1 MAMSRSKAIKK
12 LEDAT
17 EGAIVTTSELHG
29 KNEDDLQEKC
39 EICAM
44 NDNKRQVSR
53 VPIPKPNRAFH
64 TLFVDIIVMTQAI
77 TREQY
82 ALHAVYP
89 FAKFHALAT
98 VDSKAVVADMK
109 AIIEKIE
116 HTFRTHVEVVH
127 TDGESSLNGLAFRT
141 WCNGRHTLL
150 YMTVPNTPE
159 QNGPSERAGG
169 LITKRARH
177 KIQEANIPFVL
188 WPYAMKA
195 SIHTIN
201 RTPTKAL
208 NWKTPYEIAYG
219 KKPYV
224 GNLFVFGAKAYV
236 RIENKKS
243 QKMAARAQIGYLV
256 GYEAHNIWQIWV
268 DHPKGF
274 RVIRARDVI
283 FDETKSS
290 VDENMHLQPF
300 VSRFSPISG
309 GNTQNMDQPMAEK
322 PESIEIEQQPPKYS
336 QEMEIDAEEQEYEA
350 QKEQESAVY
359 KDILVDQEDIESTG
373 GVEVNIEEEEEA
385 EPGDEHEDK
394 DIEEGDIPIRSGST
408 DILQRQLPRISTPTN
423 QKAPFDPDDVKNGL
437 PTPPEE
443 LSPLTNVLRRQEG
456 QSNVLGSSEQGNQP
470 ITSNSAPKAQDISA
484 DLSQENILTTPRVRI
499 ASKRAHSPESLPSTT
514 KRQRKEAR
522 ALFARQKLLQDSTLA
537 YTFLAAQEKRHP
549 FVKQFTHAATDEFTK
564 LKQKGTFEF
573 VPRPRNIQILPLTWV
588 FKYKFDKHGKLAK
601 FKARICVR
609 GDLQD
614 ANKLPTRAA
623 TLASRNFRMM
633 MSLAA
638 VFDLEIVQFD
648 AVNAFVNSELD
659 EDVYTYF
666 PDGFREAGKVMK
678 LKRALYG
685 LRRSPR
691 LWQLELTRTL
701 LGLGFSQIP
710 DEECLF
716 VKNGVILLFFVDDI
730 LVFYDKGQKQAEFE
744 EIEKGLND
752 AYELRKMDKFEW
764 FLNIRITRDRAQRK
778 IWLCQD
784 SYIIKIAER
793 FKCNTTKPILTPIS
807 AKIEASTGEA
817 TNTEI
822 HAYQELV
829 GSALYAAIMTRP
841 DVAKATPLYAHQM
854 LHSATMTTA
863 QAPRRLV
870 TTSTTEAELRAITE
884 AAKRLHV
891 WKRVFKSIGYTP
903 DRELCI
909 QCDNKQT
916 ILLLTAEDP
925 QFRTNLKHVDIYHH
939 WLRQEIRCNRLRVE
953 WVGTK
958 EMIAD
963 GFTKILH
970 GQAYLD
976 WRQHQGLV
984 DITTLIHE

>member
-1 MAMSRSKAIKK
+1 M
-12 LEDAT
+12 
-17 EGAIVTTSELHG
+17 
-29 KNEDDLQEKC
+29 
-39 EICAM
+39 
-44 NDNKRQVSR
+44 
-53 VPIPKPNRAFH
+53 
-64 TLFVDIIVMTQAI
+64 
-77 TREQY
+77 
-82 ALHAVYP
+82 
-89 FAKFHALAT
+89 
-98 VDSKAVVADMK
+98 
-109 AIIEKIE
+109 
-116 HTFRTHVEVVH
+116 
-127 TDGESSLNGLAFRT
+127 
-141 WCNGRHTLL
+141 
-150 YMTVPNTPE
+150 
-159 QNGPSERAGG
+159 
-169 LITKRARH
+169 
-177 KIQEANIPFVL
+177 
-188 WPYAMKA
+188 
-195 SIHTIN
+195 
-201 RTPTKAL
+201 
-208 NWKTPYEIAYG
+208 
-219 KKPYV
+219 
-224 GNLFVFGAKAYV
+224 
-236 RIENKKS
+236 
-243 QKMAARAQIGYLV
+243 
-256 GYEAHNIWQIWV
+256 
-268 DHPKGF
+268 
-274 RVIRARDVI
+274 
-283 FDETKSS
+283 
-290 VDENMHLQPF
+290 
-300 VSRFSPISG
+300 
-309 GNTQNMDQPMAEK
+309 
-322 PESIEIEQQPPKYS
+322 
-336 QEMEIDAEEQEYEA
+336 
-350 QKEQESAVY
+350 
-359 KDILVDQEDIESTG
+359 
-373 GVEVNIEEEEEA
+373 
-385 EPGDEHEDK
+385 
-394 DIEEGDIPIRSGST
+394 
-408 DILQRQLPRISTPTN
+408 
-423 QKAPFDPDDVKNGL
+423 
-437 PTPPEE
+437 
-443 LSPLTNVLRRQEG
+443 
-456 QSNVLGSSEQGNQP
+456 
-470 ITSNSAPKAQDISA
+470 
-484 DLSQENILTTPRVRI
+484 
-499 ASKRAHSPESLPSTT
+499 
-514 KRQRKEAR
+514 
-522 ALFARQKLLQDSTLA
+522 LQDSTLA
-537 YTFLAAQEKRHP
+537 YTFLAAQEKVENWTSTPDLPPEPKNWGSLQRHP

-614 ANKLPTRAA
+614 ANELPTRAA

-841 DVAKATPLYAHQM
+841 DVAKAVNELAKHTKNPNKAHFQQIRHVIQYLYTTRFLAIEYSPPKKPGIDAFICASDASFGDNDDRTSSEGYLVM
-854 LHSATMTTA
+854 LYGGPIDWRATK
-863 QAPRRLV
+863 QRLV

>member
-1 MAMSRSKAIKK
+1 MPKRGIKPKDLSQKWRDLIMDMRLCGFRGVSEEQLTRDFIAASEHVIPKFHDIWSNRMLEFDLDLETSGLIQAPTVDRIIEVFDTWAENAPKPQQASNRDMAMASLAGKSDQQGNESNDARPIKCLDGKEHGFEECLYVNPEKRTTDWKPNPKIQQRFVELEKQKNPKARKLRWVKEQLNIKAKEQKKAAGSESSNEKGDEEERANSAWDDNPYCGVAIDTSMSATEQSEDFKNSFILDTGSSAHVTNNIDNLRNMGTEERWLLVGNSRVKMVGPGTMNLFPTEPVNDIIKKKGILLKKVWYVKGMHTNLISVSLLQRNGILYDAKNRRLWSERTEADLCNVEWDGSLYFVKWNAKPSSNPPLRNELAFSSFEKTTLKDSALAWHKRYGHVSLKAIKK
-12 LEDAT
+12 LEDAI

-82 ALHAVYP
+82 ALHTVCP

-150 YMTVPNTPE
+150 YVTVPDTPE

-208 NWKTPYEIAYG
+208 NWKTLYEIAYG

-236 RIENKKS
+236 RIKNKKS

-283 FDETKSS
+283 FDETKRYDPKHPFAREIIKNGVPIYIDNADWGNLEDTNDDVIYGS
-290 VDENMHLQPF
+290 VDENIHLQPF

-359 KDILVDQEDIESTG
+359 EDILVDQEDIESTG
-373 GVEVNIEEEEEA
+373 GVEVNIEEEEEEA
-385 EPGDEHEDK
+385 EPGDEYEDK
-394 DIEEGDIPIRSGST
+394 DIEEGDIPIRSRST
-408 DILQRQLPRISTPTN
+408 DIPQRQLPRISTPTN
-423 QKAPFDPDDVKNGL
+423 QKAPFDPDDVKNSL

-456 QSNVLGSSEQGNQP
+456 LPGNPEKINTSPTNVQKRQESTLGSS
-470 ITSNSAPKAQDISA
+470 NS
-484 DLSQENILTTPRVRI
+484 
-499 ASKRAHSPESLPSTT
+499 
-514 KRQRKEAR
+514 
-522 ALFARQKLLQDSTLA
+522 
-537 YTFLAAQEKRHP
+537 
-549 FVKQFTHAATDEFTK
+549 FT
-564 LKQKGTFEF
+564 
-573 VPRPRNIQILPLTWV
+573 
-588 FKYKFDKHGKLAK
+588 
-601 FKARICVR
+601 
-609 GDLQD
+609 
-614 ANKLPTRAA
+614 
-623 TLASRNFRMM
+623 
-633 MSLAA
+633 
-638 VFDLEIVQFD
+638 
-648 AVNAFVNSELD
+648 
-659 EDVYTYF
+659 
-666 PDGFREAGKVMK
+666 
-678 LKRALYG
+678 
-685 LRRSPR
+685 
-691 LWQLELTRTL
+691 
-701 LGLGFSQIP
+701 
-710 DEECLF
+710 
-716 VKNGVILLFFVDDI
+716 
-730 LVFYDKGQKQAEFE
+730 
-744 EIEKGLND
+744 
-752 AYELRKMDKFEW
+752 
-764 FLNIRITRDRAQRK
+764 
-778 IWLCQD
+778 
-784 SYIIKIAER
+784 
-793 FKCNTTKPILTPIS
+793 
-807 AKIEASTGEA
+807 
-817 TNTEI
+817 
-822 HAYQELV
+822 
-829 GSALYAAIMTRP
+829 
-841 DVAKATPLYAHQM
+841 
-854 LHSATMTTA
+854 
-863 QAPRRLV
+863 
-870 TTSTTEAELRAITE
+870 
-884 AAKRLHV
+884 
-891 WKRVFKSIGYTP
+891 
-903 DRELCI
+903 
-909 QCDNKQT
+909 
-916 ILLLTAEDP
+916 
-925 QFRTNLKHVDIYHH
+925 
-939 WLRQEIRCNRLRVE
+939 NR
-953 WVGTK
+953 
-958 EMIAD
+958 
-963 GFTKILH
+963 
-970 GQAYLD
+970 
-976 WRQHQGLV
+976 
-984 DITTLIHE
+984 